1 MARMILDLKMLSTK
15 IFIVLSATTFS
26 KNQGCA
32 EITNTS
38 FAVPVSV
45 NI

>member
-1 MARMILDLKMLSTK
+1 MATTIAGLRKMSTK
-15 IFIVLSATTFS
+15 ISIARSVTMFL

-32 EITNTS
+32 EIMNTS
-38 FAVPVSV
+38 FVLPVSV

>member
-1 MARMILDLKMLSTK
+1 MATMIRDLRKMSTK

-26 KNQGCA
+26 KNQGCV
-32 EITNTS
+32 EIMNTS
-38 FAVPVSV
+38 FVLPVSV